1 MQWNVRRRNNRRTDQ
16 RGVTTV
22 MIGLLATTLI
32 ASVGMS
38 VDVGN
43 AYVQRQRLQTATD
56 NAALAI
62 AQDCALYR
70 STCTTAGT
78 NPAKATADLVVGQT
92 ITGAT
97 TTVSGPVSSTST
109 SVKVTSTKSIPFS
122 FASVIGVT
130 PKTATVS
137 ATATWDKAPQEGY
150 PLLPMA
156 VGYCQ
161 YKANAFPETDHILIR
176 TDLLSATLKGLIAT
190 LNLLGIPL
198 TNFFP
203 ASTCTG
209 TQGNTLNMSN
219 GAVWLTALVDALD
232 LFDVSDMSLCNMKVK
247 IFTTMLVTAVTP
259 VIAPT
264 ACVNKLKLGT
274 IAMMP
279 IYESSSPLTV
289 LSSSITLRIVGFA
302 PFKITGWLEP
312 GNAKNDAT
320 ASPSCLNI
328 LTLTCQGIQ
337 GYFVRSVVQDP
348 EQVFAYDDDA
358 PDLGGV
364 KLSTRLTN

>member
-1 MQWNVRRRNNRRTDQ
+1 MQWNLKRRQRRDD
-16 RGVTTV
+16 RGVTAV
-22 MIGLLATTLI
+22 LVGILATTLI

-43 AYVQRQRLQTATD
+43 AYVQRQKLQTATD

-70 STCTTAGT
+70 NTCYSANGNAPKSTA
-78 NPAKATADLVVGQT
+78 NFVVGQN
-92 ITGAT
+92 ISNAT
-97 TTVSGPVSSTST
+97 TEVIGTVTPSSTSVT
-109 SVKVTSTKSIPFS
+109 VESVKSMPFA
-122 FASVIGVT
+122 FAKLVGVSS
-130 PKTATVS
+130 KTATVR
-137 ATATWDKAPQEGY
+137 ATATWDRAPQEGY

-156 VGYCQ
+156 IGYCQ
-161 YKANAFPETDHILIR
+161 YLANDYPATDHILVR

-190 LNLLGIPL
+190 LNLLGLPL
-198 TNFFP
+198 TNWFP
-203 ASTCTG
+203 TSTCTG
-209 TQGNTLNMSN
+209 PTGNTLNMSN
-219 GAVWLTALVDALD
+219 GAVWLTALIDALD
-232 LFDVSDMSLCNMKVK
+232 LFDISNMSMCNMKVK
-247 IFTTMLVTAVTP
+247 ILETMLVTAVSP

-279 IYESSSPLTV
+279 IYESYSPLTV

-302 PFKITGWLEP
+302 PFKITGWQEP
-312 GNAKNDAT
+312 GNAKNDPT

-348 EQVFAYDDDA
+348 DQVFAYDSAA

>member
-1 MQWNVRRRNNRRTDQ
+1 MQWNLKLRKRRDE
-16 RGVTTV
+16 RGVTAV
-22 MIGLLATTLI
+22 LVGLLTTTLI
-32 ASVGMS
+32 AAVGMS

-43 AYVQRQRLQTATD
+43 AYVQRQKLQTATD

-70 STCTTAGT
+70 TTCYSANGNAPKSTA
-78 NPAKATADLVVGQT
+78 NFVVGQNISDASANVVGT
-92 ITGAT
+92 I
-97 TTVSGPVSSTST
+97 GPSSTSVT
-109 SVKVTSTKSIPFS
+109 VTSTKTMPFS
-122 FASVIGVT
+122 FAKAIGVGS
-130 PKTATVS
+130 KTATVS
-137 ATATWDKAPQEGY
+137 ATATWDRAPKEGY

-161 YKANAFPETDHILIR
+161 YKANQFPATNHILIR

-190 LNLLGIPL
+190 LNLLGLPL
-198 TNFFP
+198 TNWFP

-209 TQGNTLNMSN
+209 STGETLNMSN
-219 GAVWLTALVDALD
+219 GAVWLTALIDALD
-232 LFDVSDMSLCNMKVK
+232 LFDISNMSLCNMKVK

-279 IYESSSPLTV
+279 IYESYSPLTV

-302 PFKITGWLEP
+302 PFKITGWQEP
-312 GNAKNDAT
+312 GNAKNDPSAT
-320 ASPSCLNI
+320 PSCLNI

-348 EQVFAYDDDA
+348 EQVFAYDSAA

-364 KLSTRLTN
+364 KLATRLTN

>member
-1 MQWNVRRRNNRRTDQ
+1 MQWHLKRRNRRSRE

-70 STCTTAGT
+70 STCTTGGT
-78 NPAKATADLVVGQT
+78 NPAKATADLVVSQNIG
-92 ITGAT
+92 GAST
-97 TTVSGPVSSTST
+97 SVTGPVSPTST

-122 FASVIGVT
+122 FASVIGVA
-130 PKTATVS
+130 PKTATVT

-161 YKANAFPETDHILIR
+161 YKANAFPATNHILIR

-209 TQGNTLNMSN
+209 SQGNTLNMSN

-232 LFDVSDMSLCNMKVK
+232 LFDISNMSLCNMKVK

-264 ACVNKLKLGT
+264 ACVNKLKVGT

-279 IYESSSPLTV
+279 IYESISPLTV

-302 PFKITGWLEP
+302 PFKITGWQEP

-348 EQVFAYDDDA
+348 DQVFAYDDDA

-364 KLSTRLTN
+364 KLTTRLTN

>member
-1 MQWNVRRRNNRRTDQ
+1 MQWHLRRRDKRGDE

-22 MIGLLATTLI
+22 MIALLATTLI

-70 STCTTAGT
+70 STCTSTGGA
-78 NPAKATADLVVGQT
+78 ATANLVVSQN
-92 ITGAT
+92 IQGAT
-97 TTVSGPVSSTST
+97 TTVPNAVSSSSS

-122 FASVIGVT
+122 FASVIGVA

-137 ATATWDKAPQEGY
+137 ATATWDKAAQEGY

-161 YKANAFPETDHILIR
+161 YKANAFPATNHVLIR
-176 TDLLSATLKGLIAT
+176 TDLLSATLKGLMAT

-209 TQGNTLNMSN
+209 SQGTTLNMSN

-232 LFDVSDMSLCNMKVK
+232 LFDISDMSLCNMKVK

-264 ACVNKLKLGT
+264 ACVNKLKVGS

-302 PFKITGWLEP
+302 PFKITGWMEP

-348 EQVFAYDDDA
+348 DQVFAYSTAA
-358 PDLGGV
+358 PDLGGI
-364 KLSTRLTN
+364 KLATRLTN